1 RAPLLRPTKANP
13 VWSMDVV
20 FDRTAEG
27 RAIKCLVIVDDA
39 THEAVAIDVERAI
52 SGHGVVRVLD
62 RLAGPTQVPSATL
75 FSTADPRFLSK
86 HWLT

>member
-1 RAPLLRPTKANP
+1 MPVGERAPLLRPTKANQ

-39 THEAVAIDVERAI
+39 TQEAVAIDVGECDLGTRRCARAWI
-52 SGHGVVRVLD
+52 GWHTVVACR
-62 RLAGPTQVPSATL
+62 R
-75 FSTADPRFLSK
+75 
-86 HWLT
+86 